1 MRLGKQRPSCLWEG
15 AGPGLRQ
22 AGCQRWGRAPP
33 VPAKLRAPDRRGLTG
48 GAGSGSGP
56 CLVAFST
63 GIVAAA
69 QSRARQAEAAA
80 REASGG
86 PSPPPRPG
94 WFPGAGLRTQGSRP
108 LLRAPPCGR
117 EGTGQPLALPP
128 CRHAARLPAWPQHP
142 LPASRSGTPSPRA
155 SGCTGLSSVEGGCRG
170 AMVCGFL
177 SSCVV
182 QGGPEVLL
190 PAHAPRRIVDSGRVL
205 SLHSVPNSCPASPR
219 GAGSSGYR
227 FVQNVTSDLQLAA
240 EFAAKAASEQQADAS
255 GGDSPKVSA
264 RAPRGGAG
272 PPGTAVRRGP
282 CPPRRPLATPA
293 PSTPASEGR
302 DRLLPHA
309 FAS

>member
-1 MRLGKQRPSCLWEG
+1 MRLSKQRPSCLWEG

-22 AGCQRWGRAPP
+22 AGWQRWGRAPP
-33 VPAKLRAPDRRGLTG
+33 VPAKLRAPDGRGLTG

-80 REASGG
+80 REESGG

-94 WFPGAGLRTQGSRP
+94 GVPRRWPQNPGFPAFAQGATVWTRGH
-108 LLRAPPCGR
+108 RAAAGPAAMPPAC
-117 EGTGQPLALPP
+117 
-128 CRHAARLPAWPQHP
+128 LPAWPQHP
-142 LPASRSGTPSPRA
+142 LPASPSGTPSPRA
-155 SGCTGLSSVEGGCRG
+155 SGCTGLSSVEGGCCG
-170 AMVCGFL
+170 AMVWGCL
-177 SSCVV
+177 SSGVI
-182 QGGPEVLL
+182 QGDPEVLL
-190 PAHAPRRIVDSGRVL
+190 PAHAPRRIVDSGRAL

-264 RAPRGGAG
+264 RASRGGAG

-302 DRLLPHA
+302 DGLLPHA

>member
-22 AGCQRWGRAPP
+22 AGWQRWGRAPP
-33 VPAKLRAPDRRGLTG
+33 VPAKLRAPDGRGLTG

-94 WFPGAGLRTQGSRP
+94 VFPGAGLRTQGSRP

-128 CRHAARLPAWPQHP
+128 CRPPACLAPAP
-142 LPASRSGTPSPRA
+142 PASISVWDTVTAGFWLHWVVLHRGWVSRCHGVW
-155 SGCTGLSSVEGGCRG
+155 LSFLLCR
-170 AMVCGFL
+170 
-177 SSCVV
+177 
-182 QGGPEVLL
+182 
-190 PAHAPRRIVDSGRVL
+190 
-205 SLHSVPNSCPASPR
+205 
-219 GAGSSGYR
+219 
-227 FVQNVTSDLQLAA
+227 
-240 EFAAKAASEQQADAS
+240 
-255 GGDSPKVSA
+255 
-264 RAPRGGAG
+264 
-272 PPGTAVRRGP
+272 PGW
-282 CPPRRPLATPA
+282 
-293 PSTPASEGR
+293 S
-302 DRLLPHA
+302 
-309 FAS
+309 

>member
-1 MRLGKQRPSCLWEG
+1 MRLGKQCPSCLWEG

-22 AGCQRWGRAPP
+22 AGWQRWGRAPP
-33 VPAKLRAPDRRGLTG
+33 VPAELRAPDGRGLTG

-69 QSRARQAEAAA
+69 QSRARQAEAA
-80 REASGG
+80 RPGRRPEGR
-86 PSPPPRPG
+86 PRPHG
-94 WFPGAGLRTQGSRP
+94 QASSQALASEPRVPGLCSGRHRVDERAQGSRW
-108 LLRAPPCGR
+108 
-117 EGTGQPLALPP
+117 P
-128 CRHAARLPAWPQHP
+128 CRHAARLPAWPQRP

-155 SGCTGLSSVEGGCRG
+155 SGCTGLCSVEGGCRG